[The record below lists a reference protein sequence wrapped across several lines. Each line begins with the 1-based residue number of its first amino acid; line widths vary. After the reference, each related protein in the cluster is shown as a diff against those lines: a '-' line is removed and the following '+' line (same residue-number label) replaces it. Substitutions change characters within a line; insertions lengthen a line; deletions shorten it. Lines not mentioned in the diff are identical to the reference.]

1 MPENNELFLLL
12 HMNPTVL
19 RYKEYR
25 FFFFSR
31 EERRIH
37 IHVTAQNGEA
47 KFWIE
52 PGIELAQNISFSEKQ
67 LNEIKRILLKHKNEI
82 TEAWVEH
89 FNS

>member
-1 MPENNELFLLL
+1 MS
-12 HMNPTVL
+12 PTVL
-19 RYKEYR
+19 KFKEYR

-31 EERRIH
+31 EERRMH
-37 IHVTAQNGEA
+37 IHVSSQNGEA